1 MTTPKPTVSPHVNI
15 DLSLLI
21 FYQPPIEKLTNH
33 LLTQPAMYAQLLA
46 KKRAQEQQKQSNNI
60 AKDNDDDD
68 IILTEEDI
76 ENLVEQ
82 GFSEETIES
91 VSKAVNEQLS
101 KNANDDTKQD
111 PQSCCGRPDP
121 PNPKPNHQKD

>member
-46 KKRAQEQQKQSNNI
+46 KKQVQEQQNSPIMKLRT
-60 AKDNDDDD
+60 AMMVLRLPKK
-68 IILTEEDI
+68 ILKI
-76 ENLVEQ
+76 
-82 GFSEETIES
+82 
-91 VSKAVNEQLS
+91 
-101 KNANDDTKQD
+101 
-111 PQSCCGRPDP
+111 
-121 PNPKPNHQKD
+121 